1 MTIPLQVK
9 VSRGGKEI
17 GAYEAKEAVRLLL
30 LGILTKTDFYWHE
43 GMTEWAPLLELEA
56 SKTFREIAEKAK
68 EEEAANA
75 KWKAKAKEEEAANA
89 KWKAKAKEEEAEEEA
104 ISAAARVLRI
114 KKLARDRLDSGGI
127 IVDGLFRF
135 LGLITFVIGGAVL
148 WNALTGYNLRN
159 PLEMTNGILLMI
171 LGRMMGGQ
179 KDSF

>member
-56 SKTFREIAEKAK
+56 SKTFREIAE
-68 EEEAANA
+68 
-75 KWKAKAKEEEAANA
+75 KAKEEEAANA